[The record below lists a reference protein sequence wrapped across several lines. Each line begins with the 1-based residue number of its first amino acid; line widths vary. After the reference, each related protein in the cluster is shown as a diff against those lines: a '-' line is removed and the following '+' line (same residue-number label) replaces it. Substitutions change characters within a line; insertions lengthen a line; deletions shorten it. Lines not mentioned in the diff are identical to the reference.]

1 MHKYRNLQT
10 SAFGVAL
17 LAFSFYALPAVADE
31 QDSLGDWMLVV
42 KQGRTSMDGVLRIQ
56 SGGVDDRGVIAHVE
70 GGPIRISIDGEQI
83 EMAIDDRTAGGMPF
97 ERYLRG
103 ELDGNTMSGTFGPE
117 HPINEQQQ
125 DLCERLPMACPH
137 PTGTWTATRY
147 VAPPNADSERRPVDL
162 SGTWV
167 YSSGGLRRWTADL
180 TESALAW
187 KADFNVELDL
197 PRQRCLSS
205 GLVATFGFRG
215 YDPEIF
221 QSDIKLTMLLGSEVR
236 RIYLDG
242 RRPPEYSDYYPMG
255 FSSGRWEGST
265 LVVETDYL
273 MPSVREWMGDPISED
288 ARVTERYSLSEDGI
302 LTGVMTLHD
311 PANYVVPMTR
321 RAHWRR
327 GKDTEAKFPVLCD
340 PDSFYRQVYDEG
352 RMDDYIKR
360 GNRRY

>member
-1 MHKYRNLQT
+1 
-10 SAFGVAL
+10 
-17 LAFSFYALPAVADE
+17 
-31 QDSLGDWMLVV
+31 
-42 KQGRTSMDGVLRIQ
+42 
-56 SGGVDDRGVIAHVE
+56 
-70 GGPIRISIDGEQI
+70 
-83 EMAIDDRTAGGMPF
+83 
-97 ERYLRG
+97 
-103 ELDGNTMSGTFGPE
+103 
-117 HPINEQQQ
+117 
-125 DLCERLPMACPH
+125 
-137 PTGTWTATRY
+137 
-147 VAPPNADSERRPVDL
+147 
-162 SGTWV
+162 
-167 YSSGGLRRWTADL
+167 
-180 TESALAW
+180 
-187 KADFNVELDL
+187 
-197 PRQRCLSS
+197 
-205 GLVATFGFRG
+205 
-215 YDPEIF
+215 
-221 QSDIKLTMLLGSEVR
+221 MLLGSEVR

-273 MPSVREWMGDPISED
+273 MPFVREWMGDPISED